1 MRNLRIV
8 ILVVLI
14 MFMFM
19 AACSS
24 EKTTETYSMII
35 VSGEENISETF
46 VKYVGKTVIEYQ
58 HLTSLKVAQEKYPKY
73 DIEKAPAIL
82 IFKDNGGELKKL
94 VLKTY
99 DIEEAKEWLENN
111 K

>member
-1 MRNLRIV
+1 MRNLSIV
-8 ILVVLI
+8 ISLGLVMIL
-14 MFMFM
+14 

-24 EKTTETYSMII
+24 EKKPETYSIII
-35 VSGEENISETF
+35 VSDEENISETF
-46 VKYVGKTVIEYQ
+46 VKYVGDTVIEYQ
-58 HLTSLKVAQEKYPKY
+58 HLTSLKLAQEKYPKY

-82 IFKDNGGELKKL
+82 IFRDNGGELKKL

-99 DIEEAKEWLENN
+99 DIEEAKNWLEDN

>member
-14 MFMFM
+14 MFM

-24 EKTTETYSMII
+24 EKTTETYSIII
-35 VSGEENISETF
+35 VSGDENISETF
-46 VKYVGKTVIEYQ
+46 VKYVGETVIEYQ